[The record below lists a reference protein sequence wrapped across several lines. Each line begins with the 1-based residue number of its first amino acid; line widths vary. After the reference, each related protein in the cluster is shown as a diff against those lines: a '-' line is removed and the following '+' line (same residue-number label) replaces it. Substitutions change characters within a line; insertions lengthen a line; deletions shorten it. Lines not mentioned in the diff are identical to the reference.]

1 MTMAHKAKSF
11 KLVEKKDKATGVVV
25 KRNIVIYTN
34 VNEPV
39 EKTLIDFYLQQGY
52 TPMFEE
58 KKPTM
63 SVEAMKADLK
73 NDKEALKKFEEAYGN
88 KDFFAA
94 CKVHSSWKKEQ
105 KKKKQEKQEAD
116 K

>member
-63 SVEAMKADLK
+63 SDEAMKADL
-73 NDKEALKKFEEAYGN
+73 
-88 KDFFAA
+88 
-94 CKVHSSWKKEQ
+94 
-105 KKKKQEKQEAD
+105 
-116 K
+116 

>member
-25 KRNIVIYTN
+25 
-34 VNEPV
+34 
-39 EKTLIDFYLQQGY
+39 KTLIDFYLQQGY

-105 KKKKQEKQEAD
+105 KKKKQEAD